1 MHGTPGLPK
10 SATARGL
17 NSGAVQK
24 NPAVAMA
31 VTAATRELVRDIV
44 SPFL

>member
-31 VTAATRELVRDIV
+31 VTAATRELVRDII